1 MSIYKVDAI
10 QESNPNKDIG
20 LTVEKTWFQDG
31 IVESSN
37 TSSKNLTIGS
47 TYNAFIPN
55 GYTVNS
61 VITIAGKA
69 TVQG

>member
-1 MSIYKVDAI
+1 MSIYKVDTI
-10 QESNPNKDIG
+10 TESNPNKDIG
-20 LTVEKTWFQDG
+20 LTIEKAWLQDG
-31 IVESSN
+31 IIESSN
-37 TSSKNLTIGS
+37 ASSKNMTIGS

-55 GYTVNS
+55 GYTVSS